1 MSSKHRKR
9 CLVCTWFFTLL
20 CTLML
25 ALVLEPVPAPSGER
39 PPLTLGAGPVS
50 SPAPGTGLDRA
61 PAPPSP
67 TVPPAPL
74 TIARRSKSAPVSPPA
89 TPAGERPSITLR
101 AGPGEQYAIVA
112 TVPTASSIEFTIF
125 DEHEEWSRVRVP
137 SGEEGW
143 MRLGARPG
151 TSPAP
156 GTGLDRA
163 PAPASTPVQPTPPPA
178 APLPELQPEQAAPPL
193 ATTTPVRS
201 PGPRSTSPAVPP
213 APPTANRP
221 PELAPEKPAATLPSA
236 TTGLPTEQ
244 RTALVIGNAAY
255 EREVGALQNA
265 GNDAEDVAST
275 LRQLGFQVMLVRD
288 AEYGQMDE
296 ALRAFHEQLRQ
307 HRGVGLFY
315 FAGHGAELD
324 GLGYLL
330 PLHSG
335 IRDRW
340 QLPHKAMTV
349 KYIQAAMENAGSR
362 LNMIILDAC
371 RDIPAFE
378 ASDMQSRGRG
388 LTPQRGLPVTTAGPD
403 MLIAYATSPGQT
415 ALDGADQG
423 RNGLYTKHLIRA
435 MAVPGVS
442 AEDVF
447 RETRR
452 GVLEETSGRQRPWES
467 VSLTER
473 FEFMPSPRSR

>member
-67 TVPPAPL
+67 PVPPAPL
-74 TIARRSKSAPVSPPA
+74 TRARRSKSAPVSPPA

-236 TTGLPTEQ
+236 TTGLP
-244 RTALVIGNAAY
+244 
-255 EREVGALQNA
+255 
-265 GNDAEDVAST
+265 
-275 LRQLGFQVMLVRD
+275 
-288 AEYGQMDE
+288 
-296 ALRAFHEQLRQ
+296 
-307 HRGVGLFY
+307 
-315 FAGHGAELD
+315 
-324 GLGYLL
+324 
-330 PLHSG
+330 
-335 IRDRW
+335 
-340 QLPHKAMTV
+340 
-349 KYIQAAMENAGSR
+349 
-362 LNMIILDAC
+362 
-371 RDIPAFE
+371 
-378 ASDMQSRGRG
+378 
-388 LTPQRGLPVTTAGPD
+388 
-403 MLIAYATSPGQT
+403 
-415 ALDGADQG
+415 
-423 RNGLYTKHLIRA
+423 
-435 MAVPGVS
+435 
-442 AEDVF
+442 
-447 RETRR
+447 
-452 GVLEETSGRQRPWES
+452 
-467 VSLTER
+467 
-473 FEFMPSPRSR
+473 